1 MIRSY
6 AVDDQ
11 IKSLEVL
18 KGYIAETPEI
28 QLIRSF
34 TNSVTALKEI
44 SQSGKVDVI
53 FLDIDMPNI
62 SGIELAS
69 QIRNKCSKLIFTTSH
84 AKYAIDAFD
93 VLADAYLLKPY
104 SYSKFAFTINRLF
117 FENPTMEL
125 PPKKEEFFFVKNKE
139 QDHMAVSVKYAD
151 IVAFESFHNYV
162 KIHTTQKI
170 IIAYLSLKDV
180 KEQLHLDEKFIQIHR
195 AFIISTAHISSIDGF
210 RINLSNGLG
219 FSVGES
225 YKSEFKESL
234 TNKIVISSRRK

>member
-1 MIRSY
+1 
-6 AVDDQ
+6 
-11 IKSLEVL
+11 
-18 KGYIAETPEI
+18 
-28 QLIRSF
+28 
-34 TNSVTALKEI
+34 
-44 SQSGKVDVI
+44 
-53 FLDIDMPNI
+53 MPNI

>member
-11 IKSLEVL
+11 VKSIEIL
-18 KGYIAETPEI
+18 KSYLDETPGI
-28 QLIRSF
+28 QLIKSF
-34 TNSVTALKEI
+34 TNPITALKEI
-44 SQSGKVDVI
+44 SQSDKADVI

-69 QIRNKCSKLIFTTSH
+69 QIRDKCTRLIFTTSH
-84 AKYAIDAFD
+84 AEYAIDAFD
-93 VLADAYLLKPY
+93 VYADAFLLKPY

-117 FENPTMEL
+117 AEKHEMEL
-125 PPKKEEFFFVKNKE
+125 IPRKEEFFFVKNKE
-139 QDHMAVSVKYAD
+139 QDHLAVSVKYAD
-151 IVAFESFHNYV
+151 IIAFESFHNYV
-162 KIHTTQKI
+162 KIHTTKKI

-180 KEQLHLDEKFIQIHR
+180 KEQLQLDETFIQIHR
-195 AFIISTAHISSIDGF
+195 AFIISTMYISHIDGF
-210 RINLSNGLG
+210 RVTLSNGLG

-234 TNKIVISSRRK
+234 TSKIVISSRRK